1 MQKVRLCIPSVHSSN
16 KVNFRIPSPDVT
28 PIFDHAQ
35 PKHFQSSFNLREIAP
50 ALATHIFNHD
60 PPKTFQ
66 SACNFVN
73 LYQHAKNEAVS
84 SICSGEM
91 LDLKILQS
99 EWLRA
104 LWPICQEQNFSQT
117 EGLYRNTVSNTNFH
131 YRKKFSFK

>member
-1 MQKVRLCIPSVHSSN
+1 MTHQKLFTQLVI
-16 KVNFRIPSPDVT
+16 
-28 PIFDHAQ
+28 
-35 PKHFQSSFNLREIAP
+35 
-50 ALATHIFNHD
+50 
-60 PPKTFQ
+60 
-66 SACNFVN
+66 FVN

-131 YRKKFSFK
+131 YKKKFSFK